1 MSIIRFGG
9 CVAALGLLLAPD
21 GRAQAS
27 SSASY
32 ALADFTLDGVGGG
45 TASLGFAAHVTV
57 GAVTGGV
64 ALSPGYRGALGIL
77 ETANPVPGT
86 GPVFFGITPDF
97 GPKAGGTTVFLTGLN
112 LNAAGLGFTV
122 DGASATGVSALSPT
136 AVTGTV
142 PAGTFGPKSV
152 AVSTVNGSDS
162 SAEAWTYTPAVR
174 TTQFSRR
181 KAQVTIRDYGP
192 TGNLFW
198 VFASLTTTFGNT
210 KFGPLLIGPN
220 VLVQLLPLMFYPS
233 PDGIHSITF
242 TVPDDPILDGVTIY
256 FQSLDI
262 TQISPLQGKL
272 TNRSQTTFP

>member
-9 CVAALGLLLAPD
+9 CLAVLGLLLAPD

-27 SSASY
+27 SSPGY

-64 ALSPGYRGALGIL
+64 SASPGFKGALGIL
-77 ETANPVPGT
+77 ETANPIPGT
-86 GPVFFGITPDF
+86 APVFFGITPDF

-112 LNAAGLGFTV
+112 LNAPGLGFTV
-122 DGASATGVSALSPT
+122 DGSSATGVSALSPT
-136 AVTGTV
+136 AITGTV
-142 PAGTFGPKSV
+142 PLGTFGPKTV
-152 AVSTVNGSDS
+152 AISTVNGSDS

-174 TTQFSRR
+174 STPFSRR
-181 KAQVTIRDYGP
+181 KAQVTFRNYGP
-192 TGNLFW
+192 VGQPFW
-198 VFASLTTTFGNT
+198 MFGSLSTTFGNT

-220 VLVQLLPLMFYPS
+220 DFVQLLPLLFYPS
-233 PDGIHSITF
+233 PGGVHSITF
-242 TVPDDPILDGVTIY
+242 TVPDDPILDGITIY

-262 TQISPLQGKL
+262 TQFSPLQGKL